1 MKKIATYILSA
12 MAVVAVA
19 SCNKWLDIT
28 PEDTTTEDQLF
39 SDAGGYHSAINGL
52 YQSLASY
59 SLYGRNLTWG
69 FASALSQDYDNA
81 SASDGLTFSYVEK
94 YEYGSDQ
101 VKAFGEQIWTSAY
114 NVIAN
119 ANNILQHLAE
129 ADPAL
134 FPEAARGE
142 IDMIK
147 GEALAVRAL
156 MHFDLLRLF
165 AVAPAVDRNAKA
177 VPYVT
182 AYPEKFAQRRT
193 VQEILDDVEADL
205 EKAATLLEASDAP
218 GGFSYDYMS
227 SVGNRFYVSN
237 SSRDFFFSA
246 RGVRLN
252 YVAVLSL
259 LARIYLYEGDTEN
272 AYRCAKQVDDTFIQE
287 NRWYGYTLFSDSDT
301 EIYRPHKMLDELLV
315 CFYNETLSTTYE
327 GLFANSQSASS
338 YKLKNLDGVFADND
352 DYRLRKL
359 VFNVDA
365 STKASLKYRERSGTS
380 NSVQVENRLVPV
392 MRISEIHLIMAE
404 CLAQQGSV
412 AEAVRLLNDLRVAR
426 GCMGNTLAET
436 LSKEEVLRAVAQ
448 EARRESIAEGQYFFF
463 CKRTNAATIDNG
475 GVYVPMEGK
484 YTLQIPDS
492 EVSFLN

>member
-1 MKKIATYILSA
+1 MKKITTYILSA
-12 MAVVAVA
+12 LAVVSLV

-28 PEDTTTEDQLF
+28 PEDTTTEKQLF

-52 YQSLASY
+52 YQSLASS
-59 SLYGRNLTWG
+59 SLYGKNLTWG

-81 SASDGLTFSYVEK
+81 SSSDGLEFSYVEK

-119 ANNILQHLAE
+119 ANNILQHLE
-129 ADPAL
+129 KADSTL

-142 IDMIK
+142 IEMIE
-147 GEALAVRAL
+147 GEAIAVRAL

-165 AVAPAVDRNAKA
+165 AVSPVVDRNAKA
-177 VPYVT
+177 IPYVT
-182 AYPEKFAQRRT
+182 VYPEKFASRKT
-193 VQEILDDVEADL
+193 VQETLDAVEADL
-205 EKAATLLEASDAP
+205 EKAAKLLMPSDSV
-218 GGFSYDYMS
+218 GGYSSDFMS
-227 SVGNRFYVSN
+227 SVGNRFYASN

-252 YVAVLSL
+252 YVAILSL
-259 LARIYLYEGDTEN
+259 LARIYLYEGDVEN
-272 AYRCAKQVDDTFIQE
+272 AYRCAKLVDDVFIKE
-287 NRWYGYTLFSDSDT
+287 NRWYVYTTFSDSDT
-301 EIYRPHKMLDELLV
+301 EIYRPHKMMDELLV

-327 GLFANSQSASS
+327 NIFADHRGGS
-338 YKLKNLDGVFADND
+338 YKLKHLDGIFADND

-359 VFNVDA
+359 VFNIDA
-365 STKASLKYRERSGTS
+365 SAKASLKYRERSGTS
-380 NSVQVENRLVPV
+380 NSILVENRLLPV

-404 CLAQQGSV
+404 CLVRNGSV
-412 AEAVRLLNDLRVAR
+412 ADAVKLLNNLRVSR

-436 LSKEEVLRAVAQ
+436 ISQEEAMQAIAT
-448 EARRESIAEGQYFFF
+448 ETRRESVAEGQYFFY

-484 YTLQIPDS
+484 YTMQIPDS